1 MTVFRPGSRARKRTD
16 CGHLRGF
23 KPRSRR
29 RQSALTFAGRW
40 SRGCAVPVVRHRL
53 KLAPTDVGGYPGL
66 FNRRQEVKAKL
77 PSRSCLSKGRN
88 DEGERSQPSV
98 GWTGA
103 RTFQSAATLVDL
115 AGQFSPVSHP
125 PRTSSIAADWK
136 VRAPVQRS
144 RFIFFNQRERL
155 GTGAEEGGCP
165 LRPSRS
171 LWI

>member
-1 MTVFRPGSRARKRTD
+1 ESAQQPGTRQIPRQPATRRPQWGNSSEEKEEMTVFRPGSRARKRTD

-29 RQSALTFAGRW
+29 RRSALTFAGRW
-40 SRGCAVPVVRHRL
+40 SRGFAVPVVRHRL

-88 DEGERSQPSV
+88 DDGERSQLSV
-98 GWTGA
+98 VWTGA

-115 AGQFSPVSHP
+115 A
-125 PRTSSIAADWK
+125 
-136 VRAPVQRS
+136 
-144 RFIFFNQRERL
+144 
-155 GTGAEEGGCP
+155 
-165 LRPSRS
+165 
-171 LWI
+171 